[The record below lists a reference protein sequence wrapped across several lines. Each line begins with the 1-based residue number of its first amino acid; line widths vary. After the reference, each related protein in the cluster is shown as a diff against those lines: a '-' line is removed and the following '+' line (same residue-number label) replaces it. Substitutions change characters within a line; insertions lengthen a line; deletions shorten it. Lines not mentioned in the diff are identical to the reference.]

1 MQAMQ
6 KFALLLVFTLL
17 QACGGG
23 GSDASNEAPA
33 PVTPPPVVT
42 PPPEPTNSEIV
53 AQSYNYDEEEV
64 KNAALAL
71 ADEKYQGLTTP
82 VDVTEFEAFRK
93 AYKLLF
99 PDYDNDYETKPPGII
114 FNRSWLDNGDEV
126 ELIHS
131 CHGLGAVTVTGEMSA
146 ESHVR
151 ISQHYE
157 DCTPTYG
164 GYTLNGQI
172 AITIYQ
178 FEESVDKEFSLYF
191 DNLRWQENGID
202 YALTGFM
209 YVKNGF
215 NLGVNSNSDVIRYYT
230 LTIGSESFKI
240 NTQSVVERGALSTEL
255 KLTGEIDIGSK
266 GKLTVDYQGRPHTTP
281 GSSDTTLTFEGNHA
295 GTFEIAEQIA
305 TYLIDTDDDGELDAG
320 AHFQSLGSLLN
331 DDLIGKSIVP
341 LTELSA
347 PPYAGNPVFDRTA
360 DYFASAPIT
369 VEEGEY
375 ADSDTDLEDLEIWF
389 HWYIDGVKV
398 EDITGNTFP
407 AYTIGFGEALDVSMV
422 VSDGVTIMESG
433 RISIPIQDSPTQVN
447 ISDFPEQVSPGE
459 VIRLQVEISDAD
471 IGAGNVAS
479 LLSGPEGAFMDDEGY
494 VNWTV
499 PTQQLFQEQ
508 TYYFNLGMINR
519 DGTTSVLNTQ
529 ETHLAIDKELPFSW
543 SLTGRSGP
551 FYLDDIDSD
560 GYDDHISATSLGS
573 IVISDFKDNKFSQKW
588 NYPYALPGK
597 QKLEWLVYE
606 DINGD
611 GAKDI
616 IAFQANTISVIEDLN
631 KPAYVLWRTD
641 EAYIKR
647 AVISDFDNDSLPEIA
662 LLVSDNLFI
671 TGNYELLVIELDGSE
686 IFRRDL
692 PRSYEMMLANV
703 DNDIQLEVITDS
715 GFVVDTQSWITEWEL
730 EDGFGSNL
738 AVGDVNGDGI
748 SEIIASSSGITIYS
762 GQSQTILYSQGN
774 LNGVAVC
781 ALDTTDVDAD
791 DRLEII
797 ASPCDD
803 EERIWVYRF
812 TGENYEI
819 LSGVISQDSNTRM
832 AVTGDIDRDGKLEL
846 VWANNSSL
854 IYTAD
859 FEGTTL
865 TFNDTLEQYVDVY
878 SSPVGWTNWLTMTTL
893 PTFVLTSY
901 QNFQNNTYL
910 VAMNNLDQTLIRSP
924 AIAAGGLPYG
934 YSTSEILVDDFNHDG
949 LEELFLSFSSER
961 ADRFSVFRGDDQ
973 SYVWQT
979 PGDMLEDSIIAISSV
994 DVTGDGINDAIIL
1007 TYKDL
1012 LVFDITNQN
1021 FVNGSQRSWFYADD
1035 IITVDIDGST
1045 AVYILDQGS
1054 LNEMVIRDG
1063 NLLYTDIDWSFSCEE
1078 VVPFNYDSDSQPELL
1093 CVEQA
1098 STTTKLKVL
1107 EFTPQGIELAKENT
1121 VGARVQNLIAD
1132 PRREDNQQLIGL
1144 YTEDDSDD
1152 EYAKFRIVTI
1162 DSNGGIITKSPEF
1175 SGYVK
1180 DGLIRALSGPE
1191 DNLQLQL
1198 SSSTHMYQFQ

>member
-1 MQAMQ
+1 MRTLRVFITL
-6 KFALLLVFTLL
+6 FATSLLV
-17 QACGGG
+17 ACGGG
-23 GSDASNEAPA
+23 SESSTDKPA

-42 PPPEPTNSEIV
+42 PPPEPTNSEII

-64 KNAALAL
+64 KTAAIAL
-71 ADEKYQGLTTP
+71 ADERYLGLTSP
-82 VDVTEFEAFRK
+82 ADVTEFEAFRK

-131 CHGLGAVTVTGEMSA
+131 CHGLGTVTVSGERSA
-146 ESHVR
+146 ESRVR
-151 ISQHYE
+151 ISQRYE
-157 DCTPTYG
+157 DCTPPSEDYA
-164 GYTLNGQI
+164 LNGQI

-191 DNLRWQENGID
+191 DNLNWQENGID

-215 NLGVNSNSDVIRYYT
+215 NLGVNSNSDVIRHYT

-240 NTQSVVERGALSTEL
+240 NTQGVIEDGAVFREL
-255 KLTGEIDIGSK
+255 KLTGEIYIGSK
-266 GKLTVDYQGRPHTTP
+266 GKLAVDYQGRPITTP
-281 GSSDTTLTFEGNHA
+281 GSSDTTFTFEGNHA
-295 GTFEIAEQIA
+295 GTFEIAVQLA
-305 TYLIDTDDDGELDAG
+305 TYLIDTNDDGELDAG
-320 AHFQSLGSLLN
+320 AHFRDLHSLLYG
-331 DDLIGKSIVP
+331 DLTDKSIVS

-398 EDITGNTFP
+398 EDVTGNTFP
-407 AYTIGFGEALDVSMV
+407 AYTIGFGEALHVSMV
-422 VSDGVTIMESG
+422 VSDGITTMESD
-433 RISIPIQDSPTQVN
+433 RVSVPIQDSPTQVN
-447 ISDFPEQVSPGE
+447 ISDFPAQVSPGE
-459 VIRLQVEISDAD
+459 IIRLQVEISDAD
-471 IGAGNVAS
+471 IGAGNIAT

-494 VNWTV
+494 VNWTA
-499 PTQQLFQEQ
+499 PTQQLFQGQ
-508 TYYFNLGMINR
+508 TYYFNLGIINR
-519 DGTTSVLNTQ
+519 DGTSSVLNIQ

-631 KPAYVLWRTD
+631 KPAYVLWRTG

-730 EDGFGSNL
+730 EDGFGSEL
-738 AVGDVNGDGI
+738 AVGDVDGDGI
-748 SEIIASSSGITIYS
+748 SEIIASSNGITIYS

-774 LNGVAVC
+774 LNGVEVC

-791 DRLEII
+791 DRFEII

-803 EERIWVYRF
+803 EEHIWIYRF
-812 TGENYEI
+812 TGDTFEI

-832 AVTGDIDRDGKLEL
+832 VLTGDVDRDGKLEF
-846 VWANNSSL
+846 VWANNSAL
-854 IYTAD
+854 VFTAEL
-859 FEGTTL
+859 EGTTL
-865 TFNDTLEQYVDVY
+865 TFNDTLEQYVDEY
-878 SSPVGWTNWLTMTTL
+878 SSPVGWTDWLTASML

-901 QNFQNNTYL
+901 QNYQFHSLL
-910 VAMNNLDQTLIRSP
+910 VSLDQSAGTLIRSEP
-924 AIAAGGLPYG
+924 FSNTGFGFSS
-934 YSTSEILVDDFNHDG
+934 STNKVLVDDFNGDG
-949 LEELFLSFSSER
+949 LDELFLTFSSER
-961 ADRFSVFRGDDQ
+961 TERFSVLRALDQ
-973 SYVWQT
+973 EYVWQT
-979 PGDMLEDSIIAISSV
+979 PGDMLNGSIVAMSSV
-994 DVTGDGINDAIIL
+994 DVTGDGNNDAIIL

-1012 LVFDITNQN
+1012 LVFDITNQT

-1078 VVPFNYDSDSQPELL
+1078 VVPFYYDSDSQPELL

-1107 EFTPQGIELAKENT
+1107 EITPQGIELVHDNT
-1121 VGARVQNLIAD
+1121 VGARVQNLIVD
-1132 PRREDNQQLIGL
+1132 PRRENNQQFIGI
-1144 YTEDDSDD
+1144 YTEDNSDN
-1152 EYAKFRIVTI
+1152 EYAKFNVVSI
-1162 DSNGGIITKSPEF
+1162 DSNGGIITKSP
-1175 SGYVK
+1175 
-1180 DGLIRALSGPE
+1180 DLSGTIE
-1191 DNLQLQL
+1191 SGLMKAYRNSQGNLELQI
-1198 SSSTHMYQFQ
+1198 STSTHMYHFQ